1 MPSNMIVFLHINIK
15 KKKNTTDDEGERSEN
30 KLGEN
35 ISLCT
40 VVLEFV
46 QTE

>member
-1 MPSNMIVFLHINIK
+1 MIAFLHINVK

-30 KLGEN
+30 EWGEN

-40 VVLEFV
+40 VVLEFF